1 MNISWNTIGH
11 KLPKDYLNN
20 AIASNKLS
28 QAYLFV
34 GPEGVGKTTL
44 ALDLA
49 SFLLKKT
56 GNAKLNE
63 ADPDFILIDQTEEI
77 KISQIRALK
86 QKLSFRSMTGGKKIA
101 VVTGA
106 EKLNKES
113 ANAFLKALE
122 EPSGDVVF
130 LLTTSVPGKLPST
143 VLSRTQKLYFSRN
156 SKIELDE
163 FLDSKG
169 ISGKLKKQILELSF
183 GRIGFA
189 YRLLEDKEL
198 MRECLEW
205 KKKFAKAL
213 EGNTGENLIFSSL
226 LAKNETVKLNEIL
239 NFWLMLA
246 DDHLVESISNQNF
259 KFKEFFLSIETS
271 LQDLERNLNKK
282 LILDNL
288 FLQINPYEQ
297 T

>member
-11 KLPKDYLNN
+11 KLPKEYLNN
-20 AIASNKLS
+20 AIVSNKLS

-34 GPEGVGKTTL
+34 GPEGVGKTSL
-44 ALDLA
+44 ALDLSA
-49 SFLLKKT
+49 FLLKKV
-56 GNAKLNE
+56 GKAKLNE
-63 ADPDFILIDQTEEI
+63 SDSDFILIDQTEEI
-77 KISQIRALK
+77 KISQIRAVK

-106 EKLNKES
+106 EKMNKES

-130 LLTTSVPGKLPST
+130 ILTTSVPGKLPAT
-143 VLSRTQKLYFSRN
+143 VLSRTQKLYFFRN
-156 SKIELDE
+156 SDKELEE

-169 ISGKLKKQILELSF
+169 VSGKSKKQILELSF

-205 KKKFAKAL
+205 KKEFAKAL
-213 EGNTGENLIFSSL
+213 EGNTGENLIFSSV

-246 DDHLVESISNQNF
+246 DDHLTQSVPNQNF
-259 KFKEFFLSIETS
+259 KFKEFFLAIETS